1 MQWTSSTSRLPS
13 AERRLSFF
21 SRARSLGD
29 PMHERVEA
37 FLGANVKVR
46 GDVSFSGG
54 LRVDGHVTGDVVV
67 SGVDAGTLTI
77 GDGGQ
82 VDGNVR
88 VSHLVVYGRIN
99 GNVHATGLVDVRSN
113 ALIEGDL
120 HYGSIEMAAGAVIR
134 GRLIRHKGNSTF

>member
-1 MQWTSSTSRLPS
+1 M
-13 AERRLSFF
+13 SFF

-37 FLGANVKVR
+37 FLGSNVKVR

-67 SGVDAGTLTI
+67 TGVDAGTLTI
-77 GDGGQ
+77 GDGGY
-82 VDGNVR
+82 VEGNVR

-113 ALIEGDL
+113 ALILGDV
-120 HYGSIEMAAGAVIR
+120 HYGSVEMAAGAVIR
-134 GRLIRHKGNSTF
+134 GRMICQKGNTVY

>member
-1 MQWTSSTSRLPS
+1 
-13 AERRLSFF
+13 
-21 SRARSLGD
+21 
-29 PMHERVEA
+29 MHERVEA
-37 FLGANVKVR
+37 FLGSNVKVR

-77 GDGGQ
+77 GDGGY
-82 VDGNVR
+82 VEGNVR

-113 ALIEGDL
+113 ALILGDV
-120 HYGSIEMAAGAVIR
+120 HYGSVEMAAGAVIR
-134 GRLIRHKGNSTF
+134 GRMICQKGNTVY